1 MAQNSNEPQPSFV
14 LPIVF
19 AVVGFLA
26 GPLLYFNDV
35 IFTGDTLNGL
45 GSNLLASVV
54 TCTFGGFAIGGIL
67 QFFLGLTRQRPPDEE
82 D

>member
-1 MAQNSNEPQPSFV
+1 MAQHSNEPQPSFV

-19 AVVGFLA
+19 AVVGFFA

-35 IFTGDTLNGL
+35 IFTGGSLSDL